1 MRGRVT
7 MLGISRWNENYSYK
21 TIERFF
27 DKKINW
33 LSLKWQ
39 LIKRGISKEVILVA
53 DETTVS
59 KSGKSSYGV
68 DYFYSGVHNRAI
80 RGLSFLSFA
89 LVDVKTRKSYPL
101 FTRQMK
107 KAKKK
112 EVKQDVEPKVKNP
125 VGRPK
130 GSKNKNNGVAPL
142 KGTFKVVSHYIKHI
156 KKVIKLPNLRYFVYD
171 GAFGNGV
178 GIEAVKP
185 SGLYLISKLKR
196 NSKLFFCFNGEQKSK
211 GRKRIYGDIVDYD
224 IMDDKYLKETK
235 KEEKKE
241 IKIYQFEALNK
252 SIKGKINIVLIIET
266 NTQNN
271 KSTRTILFSTDLHQ
285 DYQKI
290 IDYYSLRF
298 QIEFNFRDAKQFFG
312 LEDFMNITKRRIHNF
327 ANLSMFMNSVTH
339 LIHKESDFSNY
350 SVNDIKALFM
360 ARRYTKEVLKI
371 YGHKVD
377 EVLIDEA
384 IYRVSAFSRI
394 HGDVASG
401 F

>member
-7 MLGISRWNENYSYK
+7 MLGISRWSEKYSYK

-33 LSLKWQ
+33 LSIKWK
-39 LIKRGISKEVILVA
+39 LVKGSISKEVILVA

-59 KSGKSSYGV
+59 KSGKSTYGV
-68 DYFYSGVHNRAI
+68 NYFYSGLHNRAI
-80 RGLSFLSFA
+80 KGLSFLSFA
-89 LVDVKTRKSYPL
+89 LVDVETRKSYPL

-107 KAKKK
+107 RVEKKSV
-112 EVKQDVEPKVKNP
+112 EVKVKRG

-130 GSKNKNNGVAPL
+130 GSKNKNSGDAPL
-142 KGTFKVVSHYIKHI
+142 KGTFKVVSRYLVHI
-156 KKVIKLPNLRYFVYD
+156 QKVIKIPNLRYFVYD

-178 GIEAVKP
+178 GVQAVKP

-196 NSKLFFCFNGEQKSK
+196 NSKLFFVFEGEQKQR
-211 GRKRIYGDIVDYD
+211 GRKRIYGEVIEYSTIDE
-224 IMDDKYLKETK
+224 KYLKETK
-235 KEEKKE
+235 QEQNKT
-241 IKIYQFEALNK
+241 IKIYQLEALNK
-252 SIKGKINIVLIIET
+252 SIKGKLNIVIIIET

-271 KSTRTILFSTDLHQ
+271 KNNRTILFSTDLNQH
-285 DYQKI
+285 YQKI

-312 LEDFMNITKRRIHNF
+312 LEDFMNINKRRIHNF

-339 LIHKESDFSNY
+339 LIHKESHFANY
-350 SVNDIKALFM
+350 SVSDIKALFM
-360 ARRYTKEVLKI
+360 ARQYTREVLKI

-377 EVLIDEA
+377 EVLIEEA
-384 IYRVSAFSRI
+384 IYKVSAFSLI
-394 HGDVASG
+394 HGNVA
-401 F
+401 